1 MYCNARMNDGLDY
14 GSCLSTSCRAFLVIG
29 KVFFLFPLF
38 YRVLLWWTT
47 MMVVVL
53 DVLSGTHVCVCI
65 VLIILL
71 VLCMALIVVA
81 LFLVNHGTWTTR
93 KNVAR

>member
-1 MYCNARMNDGLDY
+1 
-14 GSCLSTSCRAFLVIG
+14 
-29 KVFFLFPLF
+29 
-38 YRVLLWWTT
+38 